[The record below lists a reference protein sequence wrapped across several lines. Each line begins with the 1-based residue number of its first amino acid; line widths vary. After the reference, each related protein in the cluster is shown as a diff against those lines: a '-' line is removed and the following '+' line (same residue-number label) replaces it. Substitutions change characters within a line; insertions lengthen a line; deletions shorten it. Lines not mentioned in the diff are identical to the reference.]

1 MINLI
6 YELNAV
12 NISLISSKNIVGR
25 VVVTVVVKQIQTFD
39 NIYFVKVLLH
49 GWKIILNFVALM
61 LLPYL
66 LWKFG

>member
-12 NISLISSKNIVGR
+12 NISLISSKNTVGR

-49 GWKIILNFVALM
+49 G
-61 LLPYL
+61 
-66 LWKFG
+66 